1 MSGLAP
7 GAAAMV
13 DRIVN
18 PPVRDIVSHSDRVA
32 MELRRRGNSSHAR
45 TSGASRRGFA
55 RPATTEK
62 SVIRDLLGAEQRRL
76 TDIIRKRSA
85 D

>member
-32 MELRRRGNSSHAR
+32 MELRRGRIPR
-45 TSGASRRGFA
+45 TRERQAPSL
-55 RPATTEK
+55 
-62 SVIRDLLGAEQRRL
+62 VQRRSAE
-76 TDIIRKRSA
+76 IRHPRAARSRA
-85 D
+85 PAPRKYPPSKIGRL